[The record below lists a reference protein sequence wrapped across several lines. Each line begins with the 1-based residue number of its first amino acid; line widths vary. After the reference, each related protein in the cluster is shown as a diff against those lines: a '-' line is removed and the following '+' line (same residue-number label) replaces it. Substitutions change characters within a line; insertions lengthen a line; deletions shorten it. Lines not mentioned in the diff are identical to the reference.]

1 MVNLI
6 ILIRLMDI
14 LWFASF
20 MEMFGLLY
28 YFNFYSTN
36 NQTDWFGTWQLLHQD
51 LNISFYTHGISLFV
65 VFNIVILKLMN
76 CMVKYTFLTRHQ
88 RHFNVDTTLIQN
100 MKLFVTLFQSWNDIV
115 CQLCLFCDCMSSN
128 CSVSEML

>member
-1 MVNLI
+1 LENLI

-36 NQTDWFGTWQLLHQD
+36 NQTDWFGTWQLFHQA

-65 VFNIVILKLMN
+65 VFNIVILELMN
-76 CMVKYTFLTRHQ
+76 CVKYTFLTRHQ
-88 RHFNVDTTLIQN
+88 RHFIVDTTLIQN

-115 CQLCLFCDCMSSN
+115 CQLGLFCDCMSSN